1 MLPFFKC
8 CFFILVVVVV
18 VVVGRWQ
25 LKHFCRRVLSWAY
38 ILFKDF
44 KGGC

>member
-8 CFFILVVVVV
+8 CFFILIVVVV

-25 LKHFCRRVLSWAY
+25 LKHFCRRVLSWAK
-38 ILFKDF
+38 ILF